1 MESVSADK
9 STTKLPSYGSKN
21 IATELGFNFTDI
33 TKNASVSSVKLMSVP
48 IKFDKVFTINSIQRK
63 KEGKWYSMTLR

>member
-21 IATELGFNFTDI
+21 IATEIGFYFTDI
-33 TKNASVSSVKLMSVP
+33 KKNSSVSSVQLMSVQ
-48 IKFDKVFTINSIQRK
+48 IKFDKVSTINSIQRR